1 MVEGC
6 QPAQKDVPAQSPRS
20 GMSRPAMGVEG
31 FVARG
36 ERLERII
43 NATGSLL
50 ANESVQISPERAGKL
65 VHLEVRESSF
75 VKKGALLAKID
86 DQELQAQL
94 NKLEVQERMAAKDVE
109 RSKALRAIE
118 AVPQEELERLQN
130 AWEQIQAD
138 IALTKIQ
145 IEKSQIRA
153 PFAGLLGLRNV
164 SLGAYLSPNESIIE
178 LQQINPLK
186 LEFDVPEKYMR
197 DIATG
202 QKVSFDIVGFENPFE
217 ATIYAASIDVNPS
230 TRSFKVRARCAN
242 PGRKLKPGNFA
253 KVEVITGVNAEA
265 IMLPSDAVIPV
276 IDGQKVMVAKSGKV
290 EERMVETGS
299 RRGIMIEIQ
308 SGVLV
313 GDTVIVTGLLAL
325 SSGMDIEISDIVKY
339 DAHLN

>member
-1 MVEGC
+1 
-6 QPAQKDVPAQSPRS
+6 
-20 GMSRPAMGVEG
+20 MSVEG
-31 FVARG
+31 FIARG

-65 VHLEVRESSF
+65 VHLAVREAAY
-75 VKKGALLAKID
+75 VKKGTLLAKID

-94 NKLEVQERMAAKDVE
+94 KKLEVQERMAARDVE

-118 AVPQEELERLQN
+118 AVPLEEVERLEN
-130 AWEQIQAD
+130 TWEQIQAD

-145 IEKSQIRA
+145 IDKSEIRA

-164 SLGAYLSPNESIIE
+164 SLGAYVAPNESIIE

-197 DIATG
+197 DIATD
-202 QKVSFDIVGFENPFE
+202 QKVSFEIVGFEDPFV
-217 ATIYAASIDVNPS
+217 ATIYAASIDVSPS
-230 TRSFKVRARCAN
+230 TRSFKVRARCPN

-276 IDGQKVMVAKSGKV
+276 IDGQKVMVAEEGKV
-290 EERMVETGS
+290 AERMVETGS

-308 SGVLV
+308 SGVQE
-313 GDTVIVTGLLAL
+313 GDTVLVSGLLAL
-325 SSGMDIEISDIVKY
+325 SSGMEIEISDIVVY